1 MDEKKHITKNSIS
14 IIGGIC
20 FILLA
25 LVTMLSN
32 GTPFAFLSIA
42 ITTVLGFV
50 GFWILMPFLIV
61 LGLFLI
67 FKKKLIKF
75 KLGMSLWGA
84 FVIIVCF
91 VILSSHWGSIGVEY
105 GGVVFDGYSSY
116 DGGTGTIYRY
126 LTFSSAIPS
135 LQSVREA
142 NSSPFNPQL
151 GGGYIGYILAGSM
164 NSALTPVGLNVIC
177 WIFFIGGLVMLLN
190 HQIKALVVLLKK
202 KISEKKA
209 KKSTSEYEE
218 ISSESNEEEEP
229 VIAPIVEQPSVSNP
243 EISMPKE
250 DKPAPKVFPEGFPNA
265 RTLDTGLKKAVFTMS
280 DETVIEDSMV
290 RKLDE
295 TPVREEVPSP
305 SISQARFGDLTP
317 EAEVAEEVPVFE
329 EVTETPAPTSEP
341 EVFAEETYPEEI
353 IEEKPNFVEELEE
366 VQRVEQGPV
375 VESQAEMLLRPQP
388 KANLAKDYIYPP
400 LDLLDIHEAADDVNK
415 NEESCAERT
424 ALINQVFEQFK
435 VGAEIVSHTV
445 GPSVTRY
452 DIMLRPG
459 VSVNL
464 VRKYVEDI
472 SIRLGGIPVRFEAIV
487 SGKSTSGIEIPNEIR
502 TNVGLRE
509 SIAALPTGP
518 KYLLNIP
525 FGKGIGGDLRHAS
538 LGDFPHMLVS
548 GTTGSGKSIAVHS
561 TILTLLMRNKPEEL
575 KIILVDPKKVE
586 MSFYEDIPHLLCPII
601 TDMRKTY
608 NCLKKLVDEMERR
621 YNLFQAHKLRD
632 IKGFNA
638 WANANDVQPL
648 PYIAVF
654 VDEYAD
660 LVEQVK
666 EVHEPIQR
674 LVQKARA
681 AGIHICI
688 ATQRP
693 SVNVIDG
700 VIKSNFTTRL
710 ALLSAS
716 ATDSQT
722 IIGEGGA
729 EKLLG
734 HGDMLIDSPL
744 ISVSTKPRVQGCF
757 VSENEVNR
765 VCDFLREHY
774 STQYD
779 PYFLDLE
786 DHEQEFSKG
795 SSNEPP
801 VEAIDKNASE
811 EAQYQDIKDQVMHRE
826 YCSISFIQRSF
837 AMGFPRAGRI
847 FARLQ
852 KEGVVA
858 FEGDSRGNKVLA
870 HAPIGEEQ
878 IGTIE
883 QSTFIPD
890 DPSGGEGQNF

>member
-1 MDEKKHITKNSIS
+1 M
-14 IIGGIC
+14 
-20 FILLA
+20 
-25 LVTMLSN
+25 
-32 GTPFAFLSIA
+32 
-42 ITTVLGFV
+42 
-50 GFWILMPFLIV
+50 
-61 LGLFLI
+61 
-67 FKKKLIKF
+67 
-75 KLGMSLWGA
+75 
-84 FVIIVCF
+84 IVCF
-91 VILSSHWGSIGVEY
+91 VILSSHWATMGITYEGR
-105 GGVVFDGYSSY
+105 VFDGISFTDSKAN
-116 DGGTGTIYRY
+116 Y
-126 LTFSSAIPS
+126 LTFSNS
-135 LQSVREA
+135 LGVLGQIRAES
-142 NSSPFNPQL
+142 SSPFNPQL
-151 GGGYIGYILAGSM
+151 GGGYVGFIIAGSI
-164 NSALTPVGLNVIC
+164 NTALTPIGMNVIC
-177 WIFFIGGLVMLLN
+177 WIFFIGGLVLLLN
-190 HQIKALVVLLKK
+190 HQVKALILLVKK
-202 KISEKKA
+202 KIAEKKT
-209 KKSTSEYEE
+209 KKNSDEYEE
-218 ISSESNEEEEP
+218 ISSENSDDEEL
-229 VIAPIVEQPSVSNP
+229 IAPIPEQVSAP
-243 EISMPKE
+243 ASEFVPTKE
-250 DKPAPKVFPEGFPNA
+250 EKVVQKSPFPEGFAPVK
-265 RTLDTGLKKAVFTMS
+265 TLDTGLKRAVFTLP
-280 DETVIEDSMV
+280 DEVVIDDSMV
-290 RKLDE
+290 KKA
-295 TPVREEVPSP
+295 EEASVNEPAPST
-305 SISQARFGDLTP
+305 ISEARFGEAAP
-317 EAEVAEEVPVFE
+317 EEPRIEEDTVVEEPFVAPVIEEEKPIVE
-329 EVTETPAPTSEP
+329 EPNI
-341 EVFAEETYPEEI
+341 EETF
-353 IEEKPNFVEELEE
+353 EEKPNFVEEVALEE
-366 VQRVEQGPV
+366 PAPV
-375 VESQAEMLLRPQP
+375 AETQAEMLLRDQP
-388 KANLAKDYIYPP
+388 KANLCKDYIYPP

-424 ALINQVFEQFK
+424 ALINQVFEQFR

-452 DIMLRPG
+452 DIMLKPG

-509 SIAALPTGP
+509 AIAALPTGP

-538 LGDFPHMLVS
+538 MGDFPHMLVS

-638 WANANDVQPL
+638 WASENDVQPL

-765 VCDFLREHY
+765 VCDFLRDHY

-786 DHEQEFSKG
+786 DHDLDTVKG
-795 SSNEPP
+795 SGNEPP
-801 VEAIDKNASE
+801 VEALDKNASE
-811 EAQYQDIKDQVMHRE
+811 EAQYQDIKEQVMRRE

-852 KEGVVA
+852 KEGIVA

-870 HAPIGEEQ
+870 HAPINEEQ

-890 DPSGGEGQNF
+890 DGGDEDEGF

>member
-1 MDEKKHITKNSIS
+1 MDEKKRKITKNSIS
-14 IIGGIC
+14 VIGGIC

-32 GTPFAFLSIA
+32 GTPFGFLSIA

-75 KLGMSLWGA
+75 KVGMSLWGA

-91 VILSSHWGSIGVEY
+91 VILSSHWGSIGFEY
-105 GGVVFDGYSSY
+105 APDIIFDGHSVIDNGNGLIS
-116 DGGTGTIYRY
+116 RY
-126 LTFSSAIPS
+126 LTFSTSIHTF
-135 LQSVREA
+135 QSIKA
-142 NSSPFNPQL
+142 NATPFDPKL
-151 GGGYIGYILAGSM
+151 GGGYVGYVLAGAI
-164 NSALTPVGLNVIC
+164 NSALTPVGLNIVC
-177 WIFFIGGLVMLLN
+177 WVFFIGGLAMLLN
-190 HQIKALVVLLKK
+190 QQIKALFVLLKK
-202 KISEKKA
+202 KTHEKKN
-209 KKSTSEYEE
+209 KKQDDGYQE
-218 ISSESNEEEEP
+218 ISSTSDEEVD
-229 VIAPIVEQPSVSNP
+229 VIAPISEPVSSPITEIPSGVQEEKPVSKP
-243 EISMPKE
+243 ILDEFPKL
-250 DKPAPKVFPEGFPNA
+250 
-265 RTLDTGLKKAVFTMS
+265 RTLDNGLKKAVFTMS

-295 TPVREEVPSP
+295 TPEEPQPASYM
-305 SISQARFGDLTP
+305 SEAHFGDI
-317 EAEVAEEVPVFE
+317 
-329 EVTETPAPTSEP
+329 SEP
-341 EVFAEETYPEEI
+341 EPAIEEPMVQEETYAEPEPVVQEEVYSEPEPVIEEPLAAPELEITPEEP
-353 IEEKPNFVEELEE
+353 KTMTQDEL
-366 VQRVEQGPV
+366 
-375 VESQAEMLLRPQP
+375 LNKPQP
-388 KANLAKDYIYPP
+388 QAHLAKDYIYPP
-400 LDLLDIHEAADDVNK
+400 LDLLDIHEEADDVNK

-424 ALINQVFEQFK
+424 ALINEVFAQFR

-452 DIMLRPG
+452 DIMLKPG

-464 VRKYVEDI
+464 VKKYVEDI

-638 WANANDVQPL
+638 WANANNVQPL

-681 AGIHICI
+681 AGIHIVI

-765 VCDFLREHY
+765 VCDFLRDHY

-786 DHEQEFSKG
+786 DHDLDTAKG
-795 SSNEPP
+795 SGNEPP
-801 VEAIDKNASE
+801 VEALDKNASE
-811 EAQYQDIKDQVMHRE
+811 EAQYQDIKEQVMRRE

-852 KEGVVA
+852 KEGIVA

-870 HAPIGEEQ
+870 HAPINEEQ

-890 DPSGGEGQNF
+890 DGGDEGEGF

>member
-1 MDEKKHITKNSIS
+1 MDAKKKITRNSIS
-14 IIGGIC
+14 IMGGIC

-25 LVTMLSN
+25 LVTMLSDK
-32 GTPFAFLSIA
+32 TPFAFLSIA
-42 ITTVLGFV
+42 ITTSLGFV
-50 GFWILMPFLIV
+50 GFWILMPFLII

-75 KLGMSLWGA
+75 KVGMSLWGA
-84 FVIIVCF
+84 FVMIVCF
-91 VILSSHWGSIGVEY
+91 VILSSHWATIGITY
-105 GGVVFDGYSSY
+105 DGRVFDGISFTDSKAN
-116 DGGTGTIYRY
+116 Y
-126 LTFSSAIPS
+126 LTFSNS
-135 LQSVREA
+135 LGILAQIRAES
-142 NSSPFNPQL
+142 SSPFNPQL
-151 GGGYIGYILAGSM
+151 GGGYVGFIIAGSI
-164 NSALTPVGLNVIC
+164 NTALTPIGMNAIC
-177 WIFFIGGLVMLLN
+177 WIFFIGGLVLLLN
-190 HQIKALVVLLKK
+190 HQVKALILLIKK
-202 KISEKKA
+202 KIAEKKA
-209 KKSTSEYEE
+209 KKNSDEYEE
-218 ISSESNEEEEP
+218 ITSESSEEEDI
-229 VIAPIVEQPSVSNP
+229 IAPIPEQVS
-243 EISMPKE
+243 
-250 DKPAPKVFPEGFPNA
+250 APVSEVAPVREEKAIQKSPFPEGFAPV
-265 RTLDTGLKKAVFTMS
+265 RTLDSGLKKAVFTLS
-280 DETVIEDSMV
+280 DEVVIDDSMV
-290 RKLDE
+290 KKADE
-295 TPVREEVPSP
+295 APASEPALST
-305 SISQARFGDLTP
+305 ISEARFGEIAP
-317 EAEVAEEVPVFE
+317 EEPKVEEAPAIEEPFVAPVIEEEKPVVE
-329 EVTETPAPTSEP
+329 EPYI
-341 EVFAEETYPEEI
+341 EETF
-353 IEEKPNFVEELEE
+353 EEKPNFVEEIVPEE
-366 VQRVEQGPV
+366 PAPAVET
-375 VESQAEMLLRPQP
+375 QAEMLLRGQP
-388 KANLAKDYIYPP
+388 KANLCKDYIYPP

-424 ALINQVFEQFK
+424 ALINQVFEQFR

-452 DIMLRPG
+452 DIMLKPG

-464 VRKYVEDI
+464 VRKYVDDI

-509 SIAALPTGP
+509 AIAALPTGP

-538 LGDFPHMLVS
+538 MGDFPHMLVS

-638 WANANDVQPL
+638 WASENDVQPL

-744 ISVSTKPRVQGCF
+744 ISVSTKPRVQGCY

-852 KEGVVA
+852 KEGIVA

-870 HAPIGEEQ
+870 HAATSEPQ
-878 IGTIE
+878 MGTIE

-890 DPSGGEGQNF
+890 DPSGGNGEGGSEF

>member
-1 MDEKKHITKNSIS
+1 M
-14 IIGGIC
+14 
-20 FILLA
+20 
-25 LVTMLSN
+25 
-32 GTPFAFLSIA
+32 
-42 ITTVLGFV
+42 
-50 GFWILMPFLIV
+50 
-61 LGLFLI
+61 
-67 FKKKLIKF
+67 
-75 KLGMSLWGA
+75 
-84 FVIIVCF
+84 IVCF
-91 VILSSHWGSIGVEY
+91 IILSSHWATIGITY
-105 GGVVFDGYSSY
+105 DGRVFDGISFTDSKAN
-116 DGGTGTIYRY
+116 Y
-126 LTFSSAIPS
+126 LTFSNS
-135 LQSVREA
+135 LGILGQIRAES
-142 NSSPFNPQL
+142 SSPFNPQL
-151 GGGYIGYILAGSM
+151 GGGYVGFIIAGSI
-164 NSALTPVGLNVIC
+164 NTALTPIGMNAIC
-177 WIFFIGGLVMLLN
+177 WIFFIGGLVLLLN
-190 HQIKALVVLLKK
+190 HQVKALILLIKK
-202 KISEKKA
+202 KIAEKKA
-209 KKSTSEYEE
+209 KKNNDEYEE
-218 ISSESNEEEEP
+218 ITSESSEEED
-229 VIAPIVEQPSVSNP
+229 VIAPIPEQVS
-243 EISMPKE
+243 
-250 DKPAPKVFPEGFPNA
+250 APVSEVAPVREEKAIQKSPFPEGFAPV
-265 RTLDTGLKKAVFTMS
+265 RTLDSGLKKAVFTLS
-280 DETVIEDSMV
+280 DEVVIDDSMV
-290 RKLDE
+290 KKADE
-295 TPVREEVPSP
+295 APASEPA
-305 SISQARFGDLTP
+305 ISTISEARFG
-317 EAEVAEEVPVFE
+317 EV
-329 EVTETPAPTSEP
+329 VTEEKQISEP
-341 EVFAEETYPEEI
+341 EIEKEPEVVPISEHP
-353 IEEKPNFVEELEE
+353 ELFDNDTLPEKIFVEEPIPE
-366 VQRVEQGPV
+366 PV
-375 VESQAEMLLRPQP
+375 VEEEQPIEAPAQTAETQAEMLLRGQP
-388 KANLAKDYIYPP
+388 KANLCKDYIYPP

-424 ALINQVFEQFK
+424 ALINQVFEQFR

-452 DIMLRPG
+452 DIMLKPG

-464 VRKYVEDI
+464 VKKYVEDI

-509 SIAALPTGP
+509 AIAALPTGP

-538 LGDFPHMLVS
+538 MGDFPHMLVS

-638 WANANDVQPL
+638 WASENDVQPL

-744 ISVSTKPRVQGCF
+744 ISVSTKPRVQGCY

-852 KEGVVA
+852 KEGIVA

-870 HAPIGEEQ
+870 HAATSEPQ
-878 IGTIE
+878 MGTIE

-890 DPSGGEGQNF
+890 DPSGGNGEGGSEF

>member
-1 MDEKKHITKNSIS
+1 MDEKKRKITKNSIT

-25 LVTMLSN
+25 LVTMLSYN
-32 GTPFAFLSIA
+32 TPFSFLSIA

-50 GFWILMPFLIV
+50 GFWILMPFLII

-75 KLGMSLWGA
+75 RVGMSLWGA

-91 VILSSHWGSIGVEY
+91 VILSSHWGSIGFEY
-105 GGVVFDGYSSY
+105 AEGVVFDGYSVI
-116 DGGTGTIYRY
+116 DTGNGLISRY
-126 LTFSSAIPS
+126 LTFSTSIHTFQV
-135 LQSVREA
+135 LQS
-142 NSSPFNPQL
+142 SGTPFDPKL
-151 GGGYIGYILAGSM
+151 GGGYVGYVLAGAI
-164 NSALTPVGLNVIC
+164 NSAITPVGLNIVC
-177 WIFFIGGLVMLLN
+177 WVFFFGGLAMLLN
-190 HQIKALVVLLKK
+190 HQIKALILLIKK
-202 KISEKKA
+202 KIGSKKTKTSED
-209 KKSTSEYEE
+209 EYEE
-218 ISSESNEEEEP
+218 ISSTSDEEQEVVVSDIQPANYQANEIISENKDEKM
-229 VIAPIVEQPSVSNP
+229 ATKPILDEF
-243 EISMPKE
+243 PKL
-250 DKPAPKVFPEGFPNA
+250 K
-265 RTLDTGLKKAVFTMS
+265 TLDNGLKKAVFTMS

-295 TPVREEVPSP
+295 TPV
-305 SISQARFGDLTP
+305 
-317 EAEVAEEVPVFE
+317 
-329 EVTETPAPTSEP
+329 SEP
-341 EVFAEETYPEEI
+341 EPAPSMSEAHFG
-353 IEEKPNFVEELEE
+353 E
-366 VQRVEQGPV
+366 VSEPV
-375 VESQAEMLLRPQP
+375 VEETPVIEEATEEPSYEEPVYEEPQVQSEPVIEEAPEVEEAPAEPKALTQDELLTKPQP

-400 LDLLDIHEAADDVNK
+400 LDLLDIHEEADDVNK

-424 ALINQVFEQFK
+424 ALINEVFAQFR

-452 DIMLRPG
+452 DIMLKPG

-464 VRKYVEDI
+464 VKKYVEDI

-621 YNLFQAHKLRD
+621 YNLFETHGCRE
-632 IKGFNA
+632 IKSFNA
-638 WANANDVQPL
+638 WCRDNDYQPL
-648 PYIAVF
+648 PYIAIF

-666 EVHEPIQR
+666 EIREPVQR
-674 LVQKARA
+674 IVQKARA
-681 AGIHICI
+681 AGIHLCI

-744 ISVSTKPRVQGCF
+744 ISVSTKPRVQGCY

-774 STQYD
+774 PTQYD

-786 DHEQEFSKG
+786 DHNLDTPK
-795 SSNEPP
+795 SSGNEPP
-801 VEAIDKNASE
+801 VEALDKNASE
-811 EAQYQDIKDQVMHRE
+811 EAQYQDIKEQVMRRE

-847 FARLQ
+847 FARLI

-858 FEGDSRGNKVLA
+858 ETGDSRGNKVLMHDYA
-870 HAPIGEEQ
+870 DNSEQQ
-878 IGTIE
+878 IGSIE

-890 DPSGGEGQNF
+890 DPNQGGEN